1 MAKVERIELGG
12 GGRTGLPDRL
22 NVDILP
28 GADLVWDFDCGRLP
42 LEIQSDSVSD
52 LYTAH
57 CLEHVKPV
65 HEIAGEILRVCRIG
79 ARVEI
84 RVPHWLHSMASC
96 PGHCH
101 VISDRQIQ
109 IWCEQPYAHPFP
121 ADKRFRLVSLHYQ
134 EDVAIESFA
143 AAFPHLHRQFI
154 VQNMPNCC
162 HEIRAVM
169 EVQSR

>member
-1 MAKVERIELGG
+1 MAEVERIELGG

-28 GADLVWDFDCGRLP
+28 GADVVWNFDEGVLPFPDNVCG
-42 LEIQSDSVSD
+42 D

-57 CLEHVKPV
+57 CLEHVQPV
-65 HEIAGEILRVCRIG
+65 HEIVGEILRVCRIG
-79 ARVEI
+79 ARVEM

-109 IWCEQPYAHPFP
+109 IWCEQPHAHPFP
-121 ADKRFRLVSLHYQ
+121 ADKRFRLVNLRYQ

-143 AAFPHLHRQFI
+143 AAFPQLHRQFLI
-154 VQNMPNCC
+154 QHMPGCC
-162 HEIRAVM
+162 HEIRAVL

>member
-1 MAKVERIELGG
+1 MAEVERIELGG

-28 GADLVWDFDCGRLP
+28 GADLVWDLDQGVLPFPDNVCG
-42 LEIQSDSVSD
+42 D
-52 LYTAH
+52 LYAAH
-57 CLEHVKPV
+57 CLEHVQPV
-65 HEIAGEILRVCRIG
+65 HAIVGEILRVCRVG

-109 IWCEQPYAHPFP
+109 IWCEQPHAHPFP
-121 ADKRFRLVSLHYQ
+121 VDKRFRLVGLHYQ
-134 EDVAIESFA
+134 EDIAIESFA
-143 AAFPHLHRQFI
+143 AAFPQLHRQFLI
-154 VQNMPNCC
+154 QHMPNCC
-162 HEIRAVM
+162 HEIRAVL
-169 EVQSR
+169 EVQAR

>member
-1 MAKVERIELGG
+1 MADVERIELGG

-28 GADLVWDFDCGRLP
+28 GADLVWDLNQGILP
-42 LEIQSDSVSD
+42 FPSDVCSD

-57 CLEHVKPV
+57 CLEHVQPV
-65 HEIAGEILRVCRIG
+65 HEIVGEILRVCRIG

-109 IWCEQPYAHPFP
+109 IWCEQPQHHPFP

-154 VQNMPNCC
+154 VENMPNCC
-162 HEIRAVM
+162 HEIRAVL
-169 EVQSR
+169 EVQAR